1 MRAIQNLNSTD
12 LIIDLLNE
20 LDSEMNHLTKVLEV
34 IQVGIKHMPYNDKEN
49 EISSIYVLKQ
59 YIQYLQDAY
68 VLNILD
74 IITSNSQHKNSL

>member
-20 LDSEMNHLTKVLEV
+20 LDSEMNHLTN
-34 IQVGIKHMPYNDKEN
+34 GIKHMPYNDKEN
-49 EISSIYVLKQ
+49 EISSIYVLEH